1 MSRPLNRDKAEADLV
16 LHIKKAT
23 SPEETAP
30 KQKHVRAC
38 IVYTHDFRSSA
49 AVWQGFRSQPMLGD
63 EVQTFKALVCVHK
76 IICDGHPVT
85 LKDAQKQTDWL
96 DQCARSTQQ
105 FDSRGYSTLIRAYV
119 EFLHSKLRYHNNHPE
134 FSGNFDYN
142 EYVSLKGIDDP
153 NEGYETINDLMN
165 LQDQIDQFQKL
176 VFANFR
182 PASNN
187 ECRISAFVPLVQESY
202 NIYKFATS
210 MLRAMHRRTNDP
222 EGLIL
227 LRQRYNA
234 QHYALIKFYYECSN
248 LKYLTSLISVP
259 KLPQDPPNLI
269 GGDSPPLLPTRRPA
283 TPVETPRDTPPRTPR
298 TPDVDWAEQQREIAR
313 KQREYE
319 LEQQRLQ
326 QQRDLE
332 QQQQQ
337 MEALRLQQEFDEQ
350 RRLQMER
357 ENLQREQLG
366 REQLQRQAEGRLAE
380 LERDVLALRGQ
391 YERDQM
397 LIDQYDRRV
406 KGLEQEMQLINMNAQ
421 QQLASKDEMIRSIQ
435 DQINIWK
442 SKYEALAKLYSQ
454 LRQEHLDLL
463 GKFKTV
469 QLKANSAQ
477 EAMDKF
483 EKMQK
488 EIKDKNLQMADMVR
502 ERDRAKN
509 ELLRWQN
516 TQNDEIAR
524 LKRDLEMANGRVEDL
539 GRSKSSEV
547 GSMVAKFNKEKQD
560 LEDLANRRQREI
572 DDLMRRVEDQRA
584 QIERMQIENEE
595 EKAVLESGLDE
606 TLAEL
611 ASLQHGQSE
620 QSSTLQARIDSMTRA
635 HKTKMQKILDSILE
649 TCISKVEESV
659 FDLESPTQLG
669 NQNATPEFTLSM
681 IEKAHTASTEF
692 ELALLQYLSP
702 SGDTN
707 QVDAIRSALAL
718 SQTISDVLGNAK
730 GITRLAKNDQDA
742 EDIFRHAKSSAVATQ
757 EFFTNVMSSR
767 LGGLSPEGSIKTI
780 ERSNEGVQSAME
792 RLAKAAEHLI
802 PKSNQLDP
810 SKLDLGDM
818 VEMEMGNAAKTIEEA
833 TARLQALMAK
843 PKNNDLSAIELQV
856 NASILESAMAMMQA
870 IGHLIKCATISQQ
883 EVVAQGRGNST
894 NAAFYKKNNRWT
906 EGLISAA
913 KAVAMATTLLVE
925 TADGVISKTH
935 SMEQLL
941 VASNE
946 VAAATAQLVA
956 ASRVKANFMSKAQDN
971 LERASKAVTEASRAL
986 VRAVKAIMDRELKKR
1001 EGAVDYQN
1009 MNAHEFKIKEMGQQV
1024 EILKLEKELTLA
1036 RRVLGEMRK
1045 VSYHQGD
1052 D

>member
-1 MSRPLNRDKAEADLV
+1 MSFVTRPVDRDKAEADLM

-23 SPEETAP
+23 SAEESAP

-38 IVYTHDFRSSA
+38 IVYTWDYRSSSS
-49 AVWQGFRSQPMLGD
+49 VWQGFRTQPMLGD
-63 EVQTFKALVCVHK
+63 EVQTFKALISVHK
-76 IICDGHPVT
+76 IIRDGHPT
-85 LKDAQKQTDWL
+85 ALKDAQKESDWL
-96 DQCARSTQQ
+96 DQCARSTSQY
-105 FDSRGYSTLIRAYV
+105 DGRGYSTLIRNYV
-119 EFLHSKLRYHNNHPE
+119 DFLHSKLRYHHNHPE
-134 FSGNFDYN
+134 FNGTFDYK
-142 EYVSLKGIDDP
+142 EYISLRGIDDP
-153 NEGYETINDLMN
+153 NEGYETITDLMN

-182 PASNN
+182 PSSNN
-187 ECRISAFVPLVQESY
+187 ECRIAALVPLVEESY
-202 NIYKFATS
+202 AIYKFATS
-210 MLRAMHRRTNDP
+210 MLRAMHKRTSDP

-227 LRQRYNA
+227 LRQRYNG

-259 KLPQDPPNLI
+259 KLPQDPPNLL
-269 GGDSPPLLPTRRPA
+269 GSDSPPM
-283 TPVETPRDTPPRTPR
+283 TPSRKVTIVKDTPPQTP
-298 TPDVDWAEQQREIAR
+298 PEPDWAAQQREIAK

-319 LEQQRLQ
+319 LEQNRLQ
-326 QQRDLE
+326 QQREME

-337 MEALRLQQEFDEQ
+337 MEALRLQQSFEEQ
-350 RRLQMER
+350 QRQQMER
-357 ENLQREQLG
+357 ERLQREQLN
-366 REQLQRQAEGRLAE
+366 REQMQRQAEGRLAE

-421 QQLASKDEMIRSIQ
+421 QQLASKDAMIQSIQ
-435 DQINIWK
+435 EQINIWK

-463 GKFKTV
+463 TKFKTV

-477 EAMDKF
+477 EAVDKM

-539 GRSKSSEV
+539 GRAKSSEV
-547 GSMVAKFNKEKQD
+547 GSMVAKFNREKQD

-572 DDLMRRVEDQRA
+572 DSLIRQVEDQKA
-584 QIERMQIENEE
+584 EIERMMIENEE

-606 TLAEL
+606 TLLEL
-611 ASLQHGQSE
+611 ATLKDGQSE
-620 QSSTLQARIDSMTRA
+620 QSSVLQGRLDTMMSA
-635 HKTKMQKILDSILE
+635 HKRKLQQILDSILE
-649 TCISKVEESV
+649 TCISKVEESIY
-659 FDLESPTQLG
+659 DLESPTQLG
-669 NQNATPEFTLSM
+669 NQHATPEFTLSM
-681 IEKAHTASTEF
+681 IEKAQTASTEF
-692 ELALLQYLSP
+692 ELSLMQYLRTSA
-702 SGDTN
+702 SSDVN
-707 QVDAIRSALAL
+707 QVEAIRSALTL
-718 SQTISDVLGNAK
+718 SQTLADVMANAK
-730 GITRLAKNDQDA
+730 GITRLAKKDEDA
-742 EDIFRHAKSSAVATQ
+742 EEIIRQAKGSAMATQ

-767 LGGLSPEGSIKTI
+767 LGGLSPEGAIKTI
-780 ERSNEGVQSAME
+780 TRSNEDVQAAVE
-792 RLAKAAEHLI
+792 RLAKAAENLI
-802 PKSNQLDP
+802 PKNSQLDP
-810 SKLDLGDM
+810 TKLDLGDM
-818 VEMEMGNAAKTIEEA
+818 VELEMGNAARTIEEA
-833 TARLQALMAK
+833 TARLQALISK
-843 PKNNDLSAIELQV
+843 PKNDSLSALELQV

-883 EVVAQGRGNST
+883 EIVAQGRGTST

-986 VRAVKAIMDRELKKR
+986 VRAVKAIMEKEMKAREA
-1001 EGAVDYQN
+1001 EVDYQN

>member
-1 MSRPLNRDKAEADLV
+1 MSFVTRPVDRDKAEADLV

-23 SPEETAP
+23 SAEESAP

-38 IVYTHDFRSSA
+38 IVYTWDYRSSSS
-49 AVWQGFRSQPMLGD
+49 VWQGFRTQPMLGD
-63 EVQTFKALVCVHK
+63 EVQTFKALISVHK
-76 IICDGHPVT
+76 IIRDGHPT
-85 LKDAQKQTDWL
+85 ALKDAQKESEWL
-96 DQCARSTQQ
+96 DQCARSTSQY
-105 FDSRGYSTLIRAYV
+105 DGRGYSTLIRNYV
-119 EFLHSKLRYHNNHPE
+119 DFLHSKLRYHHNHPE
-134 FSGNFDYN
+134 FNGTFDYK
-142 EYVSLKGIDDP
+142 EYISLRGIDDP
-153 NEGYETINDLMN
+153 NEGYETITDLMN

-182 PASNN
+182 PSSNN
-187 ECRISAFVPLVQESY
+187 ECRIAALVPLVEESY
-202 NIYKFATS
+202 AIYKFATS
-210 MLRAMHRRTNDP
+210 MLRAMHKRTNDP

-227 LRQRYNA
+227 LRQRYNG

-259 KLPQDPPNLI
+259 KLPQDPPNLL
-269 GGDSPPLLPTRRPA
+269 GSDSPPM
-283 TPVETPRDTPPRTPR
+283 TPSRKVTIVKDTPPQTP
-298 TPDVDWAEQQREIAR
+298 PEPDWAAQQREIAK

-319 LEQQRLQ
+319 LEQNRLQ
-326 QQRDLE
+326 QQREME

-337 MEALRLQQEFDEQ
+337 MEALRLQQSFEEQ
-350 RRLQMER
+350 QRQQMER
-357 ENLQREQLG
+357 ERLQREQLN
-366 REQLQRQAEGRLAE
+366 REQMQRQAEGRLAE

-421 QQLASKDEMIRSIQ
+421 QQLASKDAMIQSIQ
-435 DQINIWK
+435 EQINIWK

-463 GKFKTV
+463 TKFKTV

-477 EAMDKF
+477 EAVDKM

-539 GRSKSSEV
+539 GRAKSSEV
-547 GSMVAKFNKEKQD
+547 GSMVAKFNREKQD

-572 DDLMRRVEDQRA
+572 DSLIRQVEDQKA
-584 QIERMQIENEE
+584 EIERMMIENEE

-606 TLAEL
+606 TLLEL
-611 ASLQHGQSE
+611 ATLKDGQSE
-620 QSSTLQARIDSMTRA
+620 QSSVLQGRLDTMMSA
-635 HKTKMQKILDSILE
+635 HKRKLQQILDSILE
-649 TCISKVEESV
+649 TCISKVEESIY
-659 FDLESPTQLG
+659 DLESPTQLG
-669 NQNATPEFTLSM
+669 NQHATPEFTLSM
-681 IEKAHTASTEF
+681 IEKAQTASTEF
-692 ELALLQYLSP
+692 ELSLMQYLRTSA
-702 SGDTN
+702 SSDVN
-707 QVDAIRSALAL
+707 QVEAIRSALTL
-718 SQTISDVLGNAK
+718 SQTLADVLANAK
-730 GITRLAKNDQDA
+730 GITRLAKKDEDA
-742 EDIFRHAKSSAVATQ
+742 EDIIRQAKGSALATQ

-767 LGGLSPEGSIKTI
+767 LGGLSPEGAIKTI
-780 ERSNEGVQSAME
+780 TRSNEDVQAAVE
-792 RLAKAAEHLI
+792 RLAKAAENLI
-802 PKSNQLDP
+802 PKSSQLDP
-810 SKLDLGDM
+810 TKLDLGDM
-818 VEMEMGNAAKTIEEA
+818 VELEMGNAARTIEEA
-833 TARLQALMAK
+833 TARLQALISK
-843 PKNNDLSAIELQV
+843 PKNDGLSALELQV

-883 EVVAQGRGNST
+883 EIVAQGRGTST

-986 VRAVKAIMDRELKKR
+986 VRAVKAIMEKEMKAREA
-1001 EGAVDYQN
+1001 EVDYQN

>member
-1 MSRPLNRDKAEADLV
+1 MARPLNRDKAEAELQ

-23 SPEETAP
+23 SAEETAP

-38 IVYTHDFRSSA
+38 IVYTWDYRSSA
-49 AVWQGFRSQPMLGD
+49 SVWQGFRTQPMLGD
-63 EVQTFKALVCVHK
+63 EVQTFKALISVHK
-76 IICDGHPVT
+76 IIREGHPTV
-85 LKDAQKQTDWL
+85 LKDVQKETDWL

-105 FDSRGYSTLIRAYV
+105 YDARGYATLIRAYV
-119 EFLHSKLRYHNNHPE
+119 EFLHSKLRYHRNHVE
-134 FSGNFDYN
+134 FNGTFDYN
-142 EYVSLKGIDDP
+142 EYISLKGIDDP
-153 NEGYETINDLMN
+153 NEGYETISDLMN

-182 PASNN
+182 PSSNN
-187 ECRISAFVPLVQESY
+187 ECRIAALVPLVQESY
-202 NIYKFATS
+202 AIYQFATS

-222 EGLIL
+222 EGLVL

-234 QHYALIKFYYECSN
+234 QHYALLKFYYECSN
-248 LKYLTSLISVP
+248 LRYLTSLISVP
-259 KLPQDPPNLI
+259 KLPQDPPPLI
-269 GGDSPPLLPTRRPA
+269 GGDSPPALPERQLAAPK
-283 TPVETPRDTPPRTPR
+283 ETPRESPPPS
-298 TPDVDWAEQQREIAR
+298 PGVDWAEQQREIAK

-319 LEQQRLQ
+319 LEQNRLQ
-326 QQRDLE
+326 QQRELE
-332 QQQQQ
+332 AQQQQL
-337 MEALRLQQEFDEQ
+337 EALKLQQEYDEQ
-350 RRLQMER
+350 KRLQMER
-357 ENLQREQLG
+357 ERLQQDQLAREQM
-366 REQLQRQAEGRLAE
+366 QRQAEGRLAE

-406 KGLEQEMQLINMNAQ
+406 KGLEQENQLINLNAQ
-421 QQLASKDEMIRSIQ
+421 QQLASKDELIRNIQ

-477 EAMDKF
+477 EAVEKM

-572 DDLMRRVEDQRA
+572 ESLTRQIEDQKA
-584 QIERMQIENEE
+584 EIERMQLEAEE

-606 TLAEL
+606 TLLEL
-611 ASLQHGQSE
+611 ATLKDGQGEKTTQLQE
-620 QSSTLQARIDSMTRA
+620 RIDSMNSSHRR
-635 HKTKMQKILDSILE
+635 KMQQILDSILE
-649 TCISKVEESV
+649 TCVNKVEESV
-659 FDLESPTQLG
+659 YNLESPTQLG

-681 IEKAHTASTEF
+681 IESAHTASTEF
-692 ELALLQYLSP
+692 ELSLLQYLRP
-702 SGDTN
+702 SGEGN
-707 QVDAIRSALAL
+707 QVDAIRSALVL
-718 SQTISDVLGNAK
+718 SQTVSDVLGNAK
-730 GITRLAKNDQDA
+730 GITRLAKRD
-742 EDIFRHAKSSAVATQ
+742 EDSDDIIRLAKSAALATH
-757 EFFTNVMSSR
+757 EFFTNVMSKHI
-767 LGGLSPEGSIKTI
+767 GGLSPEGSIKAI
-780 ERSNEGVQSAME
+780 ERSNETVQSAME
-792 RLAKAAEHLI
+792 RLAKAAEHLV
-802 PKSNQLDP
+802 PKNNQVDP
-810 SKLDLGDM
+810 TKMDLGDL
-818 VEMEMGNAAKTIEEA
+818 VEHEMSNAARTIEEA

-843 PKNNDLSAIELQV
+843 PKNDGLSTIELQV

-870 IGHLIKCATISQQ
+870 IGHLIKCATVSQQ
-883 EVVAQGRGNST
+883 EIVAQGRGNST

-925 TADGVISKTH
+925 TADGVISNTH

-986 VRAVKAIMDRELKKR
+986 VRAVKAIMDKELKDR
-1001 EGAVDYQN
+1001 EAQEDYQN
-1009 MNAHEFKIKEMGQQV
+1009 MNAHEFKIKEMQQQV

-1045 VSYHQGD
+1045 VSYHQSD

>member
-1 MSRPLNRDKAEADLV
+1 MSYSMRPVAGDKVESEL
-16 LHIKKAT
+16 LQHIKKAT
-23 SPEETAP
+23 SVEESAP
-30 KQKHVRAC
+30 KQKHVRAI
-38 IVYTHDFRSSA
+38 IVYTWDYRSSA
-49 AVWQGFRSQPMLGD
+49 SVWHGFRTQPLLGD
-63 EVQTFKALVCVHK
+63 EVQTFKALISVHK
-76 IICDGHPVT
+76 IIRDGHPT
-85 LKDAQKQTDWL
+85 ALKDAQKESDWL
-96 DQCARSTQQ
+96 DQCARSTAQY
-105 FDSRGYSTLIRAYV
+105 DGRGYSTLIRNYV
-119 EFLHSKLRYHNNHPE
+119 DFLHSKLRYHANHPE
-134 FSGNFDYN
+134 FNGTFDYK
-142 EYVSLKGIDDP
+142 EYISLKGIDDP
-153 NEGYETINDLMN
+153 NEGYETITDLMN

-176 VFANFR
+176 VFTTFR
-182 PASNN
+182 PSSNN
-187 ECRISAFVPLVQESY
+187 ECRIAALVPLVEESY
-202 NIYKFATS
+202 AIYKFATS
-210 MLRAMHRRTNDP
+210 MLRAMHKRTNDP
-222 EGLIL
+222 EGLVL
-227 LRQRYNA
+227 LRQRYNG

-259 KLPQDPPNLI
+259 KLPQDPPNLL
-269 GGDSPPLLPTRRPA
+269 GSDSPPM
-283 TPVETPRDTPPRTPR
+283 TPQRKAVVKDTPPQTPQ
-298 TPDVDWAEQQREIAR
+298 TPEPDWAAQQREIAK

-319 LEQQRLQ
+319 LEQNRLQ
-326 QQRDLE
+326 QQREME

-337 MEALRLQQEFDEQ
+337 MEALKLQQNFEEQ
-350 RRLQMER
+350 QRQQMER
-357 ENLQREQLG
+357 ERLQREQLA
-366 REQLQRQAEGRLAE
+366 REQMQRQAEGRLAE
-380 LERDVLALRGQ
+380 LERDVLTLRGQ

-397 LIDQYDRRV
+397 LINQYDMRV
-406 KGLEQEMQLINMNAQ
+406 KGLEQEMQLLNMNAQ
-421 QQLASKDEMIRSIQ
+421 QQLASKDAMIQSIQ
-435 DQINIWK
+435 EQINIWK

-454 LRQEHLDLL
+454 LRQEHLELL
-463 GKFKTV
+463 TKFKAV

-477 EAMDKF
+477 EAVDKM

-547 GSMVAKFNKEKQD
+547 GAMVAKFNREKQD

-572 DDLMRRVEDQRA
+572 DSLLRQVDDQKA
-584 QIERMQIENEE
+584 EIERMQIENEE

-606 TLAEL
+606 TLLEL
-611 ASLQHGQSE
+611 AKLKEGQGE
-620 QSSTLQARIDSMTRA
+620 QSSVLQGRLDTMMSA
-635 HKTKMQKILDSILE
+635 HKRKLQQILDSILE
-649 TCISKVEESV
+649 TCISKVEESIYN
-659 FDLESPTQLG
+659 LETPTQLG
-669 NQNATPEFTLSM
+669 NQTATPEFTLSM
-681 IEKAHTASTEF
+681 VEKAQTASTEF
-692 ELALLQYLSP
+692 ELALMQYLRTST
-702 SGDTN
+702 SNDVN
-707 QVDAIRSALAL
+707 QVEAIKAALTL
-718 SQTISDVLGNAK
+718 SQTLSDVLDNAK
-730 GITRLAKNDQDA
+730 GITRLAKKDEDA
-742 EDIFRHAKSSAVATQ
+742 EDIVRQARNSAQATQ
-757 EFFTNVMSSR
+757 EFFTNVMSAH
-767 LGGLSPEGSIKTI
+767 LGGLSPERAIMTI
-780 ERSNEGVQSAME
+780 TRANENVQSTFE
-792 RLAKAAEHLI
+792 RLARSAENLI
-802 PKSNQLDP
+802 PKNSLIDP

-818 VEMEMGNAAKTIEEA
+818 VEMEMGNAARTIEEA

-843 PKNNDLSAIELQV
+843 PKNDGLSAIELQV

-883 EVVAQGRGNST
+883 EIVAQGRGAST

-913 KAVAMATTLLVE
+913 KSVAMATTLLVE

-956 ASRVKANFMSKAQDN
+956 ASRVKATFLSKAQDN

-986 VRAVKAIMDRELKKR
+986 VRAVKAIMEREMKQR
-1001 EGAVDYQN
+1001 EAEVDYQN
-1009 MNAHEFKIKEMGQQV
+1009 MNAHEFKIKEMTQQV

>member
-1 MSRPLNRDKAEADLV
+1 MSFHTRPIDRDKAEAELM

-23 SPEETAP
+23 SAEETAP
-30 KQKHVRAC
+30 KQKHVRRC
-38 IVYTHDFRSSA
+38 IVYTWDYRSSA
-49 AVWQGFRSQPMLGD
+49 SVWQGFRTQPMLGD
-63 EVQTFKALVCVHK
+63 EVQTFKALISVHK
-76 IICDGHPVT
+76 IIRDGHPT
-85 LKDAQKQTDWL
+85 ALKDAQKESDWL
-96 DQCARSTQQ
+96 DQCARSTSQY
-105 FDSRGYSTLIRAYV
+105 DGRGYSTLIRNYV
-119 EFLHSKLRYHNNHPE
+119 DFLHSKLRYHYNHPE
-134 FSGNFDYN
+134 FNGTFDYK
-142 EYVSLKGIDDP
+142 EYISLKGIDDP
-153 NEGYETINDLMN
+153 NEGYETITDLMN

-182 PASNN
+182 PSSNN
-187 ECRISAFVPLVQESY
+187 ECRIAALVPLVEESY
-202 NIYKFATS
+202 AIYKFATS
-210 MLRAMHRRTNDP
+210 MLRAMHKRTNDP
-222 EGLIL
+222 EGLVL
-227 LRQRYNA
+227 LRQRYNG

-259 KLPQDPPNLI
+259 KLPQDPPNLL
-269 GGDSPPLLPTRRPA
+269 GSDSPPMTPNRKPTI
-283 TPVETPRDTPPRTPR
+283 VKETPPQSPPEP
-298 TPDVDWAEQQREIAR
+298 DWADQQREIAK

-326 QQRDLE
+326 QQREMEE
-332 QQQQQ
+332 QQRQ
-337 MEALRLQQEFDEQ
+337 MEALTLQQNFEEQ
-350 RRLQMER
+350 QRQQMER
-357 ENLQREQLG
+357 ERLQREQLG
-366 REQLQRQAEGRLAE
+366 REQMQRQAEGRLAE

-406 KGLEQEMQLINMNAQ
+406 KGLEQEMQLISMNAQ
-421 QQLASKDEMIRSIQ
+421 QQLATKDSMIQSIQ
-435 DQINIWK
+435 EQINMWK

-463 GKFKTV
+463 TKFKTV

-477 EAMDKF
+477 EAVDKM

-502 ERDRAKN
+502 ERDRARN

-516 TQNDEIAR
+516 TQNDEVAR

-547 GSMVAKFNKEKQD
+547 GSMVAKFNREKQD

-572 DDLMRRVEDQRA
+572 DSLIRQVEDQKA
-584 QIERMQIENEE
+584 EIERMQLENEE

-606 TLAEL
+606 TLLEL
-611 ASLQHGQSE
+611 ATLRDGQDDQTSALQGR
-620 QSSTLQARIDSMTRA
+620 LDSMMSA
-635 HKTKMQKILDSILE
+635 HKRKLQQILDSILE
-649 TCISKVEESV
+649 TCISKVEESIY
-659 FDLESPTQLG
+659 DLESPTQHG

-681 IEKAHTASTEF
+681 IEKAQTASTEF
-692 ELALLQYLSP
+692 ELALMQYLRTST
-702 SGDTN
+702 SSDVN
-707 QVDAIRSALAL
+707 QVEAIRSALNL
-718 SQTISDVLGNAK
+718 SQTLADVLDNAK
-730 GITRLAKNDQDA
+730 GITRLAKKDEDA
-742 EDIFRHAKSSAVATQ
+742 EEIVRQAKGSAMATQ
-757 EFFTNVMSSR
+757 EFFTNVMSQH
-767 LGGLSPEGSIKTI
+767 LGGLSPEGAIRTI
-780 ERSNEGVQSAME
+780 TRSNEDVQAAVE
-792 RLAKAAEHLI
+792 RLAKTAENLI
-802 PKSNQLDP
+802 PKNNQMDP
-810 SKLDLGDM
+810 TKLDLGDM
-818 VEMEMGNAAKTIEEA
+818 VELEMGNAARTIEEA
-833 TARLQALMAK
+833 TARLQALMSK
-843 PKNNDLSAIELQV
+843 PKNDALSAIELQV
-856 NASILESAMAMMQA
+856 NASILESAMAMMRA

-883 EVVAQGRGNST
+883 EIVAQGRGSST

-913 KAVAMATTLLVE
+913 KAVAVATTLLVE

-986 VRAVKAIMDRELKKR
+986 VRAVKAIMDREMKAR
-1001 EGAVDYQN
+1001 EAEVDYQN

>member
-1 MSRPLNRDKAEADLV
+1 MTLHRPLNRDKAEAELMV
-16 LHIKKAT
+16 HIKKAT
-23 SPEETAP
+23 SAEETAP

-38 IVYTHDFRSSA
+38 IVYTWDYRSSS
-49 AVWQGFRSQPMLGD
+49 AVWQGFRTQPMLAD
-63 EVQTFKALVCVHK
+63 EVQTFKALISIHK
-76 IICDGHPVT
+76 IIREGQSIV
-85 LKDAQKQTDWL
+85 LKDAQKETGWL
-96 DQCARSTQQ
+96 DQCYA
-105 FDSRGYSTLIRAYV
+105 TLIRSYV
-119 EFLHSKLRYHNNHPE
+119 DFLHSKLRYHSNHPE
-134 FSGNFDYN
+134 FNGTFDYN
-142 EYVSLKGIDDP
+142 EYISLKGIDDP
-153 NEGYETINDLMN
+153 NEGYETISDLMN

-176 VFANFR
+176 IFANFK
-182 PASNN
+182 PHSDN
-187 ECRISAFVPLVQESY
+187 ECRIAALVPLVQESY
-202 NIYKFATS
+202 AIYQFATS
-210 MLRAMHRRTNDP
+210 MLRAMHKRTNDP

-234 QHYALIKFYYECSN
+234 QHYALLKFYYECSN
-248 LKYLTSLISVP
+248 LKYLTSLITVP

-269 GGDSPPLLPTRRPA
+269 GGDSPPLLPTRQA
-283 TPVETPRDTPPRTPR
+283 VTPKQPVRESPPQSPG
-298 TPDVDWAEQQREIAR
+298 VDWGEQQREIAR

-326 QQRDLE
+326 QQRELE

-350 RRLQMER
+350 KRLQMER
-357 ENLQREQLG
+357 ERQQREQLA
-366 REQLQRQAEGRLAE
+366 REQTQRQAEGRLAE
-380 LERDVLALRGQ
+380 LEQNVLALRGQ

-406 KGLEQEMQLINMNAQ
+406 KGLEQEMQLINLNAQ
-421 QQLASKDEMIRSIQ
+421 QQLNSKDEMIRSIQ
-435 DQINIWK
+435 EQINIWK

-454 LRQEHLDLL
+454 LRQEHLELL
-463 GKFKTV
+463 SKFKAV

-477 EAMDKF
+477 EAVDKM

-488 EIKDKNLQMADMVR
+488 EIKDKTLQMADMVR
-502 ERDRAKN
+502 ERDRARN

-547 GSMVAKFNKEKQD
+547 GAMMAKFNKEKQD

-572 DDLMRRVEDQRA
+572 DSLQRQAEDQKA
-584 QIERMQIENEE
+584 ELERMRIDNEE

-606 TLAEL
+606 TLLEL
-611 ASLQHGQSE
+611 ATLREGQTE
-620 QSSTLQARIDSMTRA
+620 LSSSVQDRINSMTSSYKR
-635 HKTKMQKILDSILE
+635 KMQEILDSILD
-649 TCISKVEESV
+649 TCINKVEESIY
-659 FDLESPTQLG
+659 DLESPTQLG

-692 ELALLQYLSP
+692 ELALLHYLKP
-702 SGDTN
+702 STEVN
-707 QVDAIRSALAL
+707 QVEAIRAALTL
-718 SQTISDVLGNAK
+718 SQTIADVLGNAK
-730 GITRLAKNDQDA
+730 GITRLAKKDEDA
-742 EDIFRHAKSSAVATQ
+742 EDIIKHAKSSAVATQ
-757 EFFTNVMSSR
+757 EFFTNVTSSR

-780 ERSNEGVQSAME
+780 ERSNENVQAAME
-792 RLAKAAEHLI
+792 RLAKASEYLI
-802 PKSNQLDP
+802 PKGNQLDP
-810 SKLDLGDM
+810 TKMDLGDV
-818 VEMEMGNAAKTIEEA
+818 VEMEMGIAARTIEEA
-833 TARLQALMAK
+833 TARLQALMSK
-843 PKNNDLSAIELQV
+843 PKNDNLSAVELQV

-883 EVVAQGRGNST
+883 EIVAQGRGAST

-986 VRAVKAIMDRELKKR
+986 VRAVKTIMDREMKER
-1001 EGAVDYQN
+1001 ENAVDYQN
-1009 MNAHEFKIKEMGQQV
+1009 MNAHEFKIKEMTQQV

>member
-1 MSRPLNRDKAEADLV
+1 MVREDYSCHKQQIHTDF
-16 LHIKKAT
+16 T
-23 SPEETAP
+23 SSIL
-30 KQKHVRAC
+30 AC
-38 IVYTHDFRSSA
+38 IVYTWDYRSSSSL
-49 AVWQGFRSQPMLGD
+49 WQGFRTQPMLGD
-63 EVQTFKALVCVHK
+63 EVQTFKALISVHK
-76 IICDGHPVT
+76 IIREGHPSA
-85 LKDAQKQTDWL
+85 LKDAQNQTDWL

-105 FDSRGYSTLIRAYV
+105 FDSRGYATLIRAYV
-119 EFLHSKLRYHNNHPE
+119 DFLHSKLRYHKNHPE
-134 FSGNFDYN
+134 FNGTFDYN
-142 EYVSLKGIDDP
+142 EYISLKGIDDP
-153 NEGYETINDLMN
+153 NEGYETISDLLN

-182 PASNN
+182 PSSDN
-187 ECRISAFVPLVQESY
+187 ECRIAALVPLVQESY
-202 NIYKFATS
+202 AIYQFATS

-222 EGLIL
+222 EGLVL

-259 KLPQDPPNLI
+259 KLPQDPPSLI
-269 GGDSPPLLPTRRPA
+269 GGDSPPLLPTRQPA
-283 TPVETPRDTPPRTPR
+283 TPRQQPARETPPQSPGP
-298 TPDVDWAEQQREIAR
+298 DWAEQQREIAK

-326 QQRDLE
+326 QQRELE

-337 MEALRLQQEFDEQ
+337 MEALKLQQEFDEQ
-350 RRLQMER
+350 KRLQMER
-357 ENLQREQLG
+357 ERLQREQLG
-366 REQLQRQAEGRLAE
+366 REQMQRHAEGRLAE

-421 QQLASKDEMIRSIQ
+421 QQLASKDEMIRNIQ

-463 GKFKTV
+463 GKFKMV

-477 EAMDKF
+477 EAVDKM

-502 ERDRAKN
+502 ERDRARN

-516 TQNDEIAR
+516 TQNDKIAR

-547 GSMVAKFNKEKQD
+547 GSMVSKFNKEKQD
-560 LEDLANRRQREI
+560 LEDLAKRRQREI
-572 DDLMRRVEDQRA
+572 DSLMRQVEDQKA
-584 QIERMQIENEE
+584 EIERMQIDNEE

-606 TLAEL
+606 TLLEL
-611 ASLQHGQSE
+611 ATLRDGQGEKSAVLQE
-620 QSSTLQARIDSMTRA
+620 RLDKMTSA
-635 HKTKMQKILDSILE
+635 HKRKMQQILDSILE
-649 TCISKVEESV
+649 TCISKVEESIY
-659 FDLESPTQLG
+659 DLESPTQLG

-692 ELALLQYLSP
+692 ELALLQYLRP
-702 SGDTN
+702 SSEVN
-707 QVDAIRSALAL
+707 QVEAIRAALNL
-718 SQTISDVLGNAK
+718 SQTLADVLGNAK
-730 GITRLAKNDQDA
+730 GITRLAKKDEDA
-742 EDIFRHAKSSAVATQ
+742 EEIVRHAKSSALATQ
-757 EFFTNVMSSR
+757 EFFINVTSAR
-767 LGGLSPEGSIKTI
+767 IGGLSPEGSIRTI
-780 ERSNEGVQSAME
+780 EKSNEGVQAAME
-792 RLAKAAEHLI
+792 RLAKSAEHLI
-802 PKSNQLDP
+802 PKNNQLDP

-818 VEMEMGNAAKTIEEA
+818 VETEMSNAARTIEEA
-833 TARLQALMAK
+833 TARLQALMSK
-843 PKNNDLSAIELQV
+843 PKNDGLSAIELQV

-883 EVVAQGRGNST
+883 EVVAQGRGSST

-913 KAVAMATTLLVE
+913 KAVAVATTLLVE

-986 VRAVKAIMDRELKKR
+986 VRAVKAIMEREMKDREN
-1001 EGAVDYQN
+1001 AVDYQN

>member
-1 MSRPLNRDKAEADLV
+1 MSFVTRPVDRDKAEADLV

-23 SPEETAP
+23 SAEESAP

-38 IVYTHDFRSSA
+38 IVYTWDYRSSSS
-49 AVWQGFRSQPMLGD
+49 VWQGFRTQPMLGD
-63 EVQTFKALVCVHK
+63 EVQTFKALISVHK
-76 IICDGHPVT
+76 IIRDGHPT
-85 LKDAQKQTDWL
+85 ALKDAQKESEWL
-96 DQCARSTQQ
+96 DQCARSTSQY
-105 FDSRGYSTLIRAYV
+105 DGRGYSTLIRNYV
-119 EFLHSKLRYHNNHPE
+119 DFLHAKLRYHHNHPE
-134 FSGNFDYN
+134 FNGTFDYK
-142 EYVSLKGIDDP
+142 EYISLRGIDDP
-153 NEGYETINDLMN
+153 NEGYETITDLMN

-182 PASNN
+182 PSSNN
-187 ECRISAFVPLVQESY
+187 ECRIAALVPLVEESY
-202 NIYKFATS
+202 AIYKFATS
-210 MLRAMHRRTNDP
+210 MLRAMHKRTSDP

-227 LRQRYNA
+227 LRQRYNG

-259 KLPQDPPNLI
+259 KLPQDPPNLL
-269 GGDSPPLLPTRRPA
+269 GSDSPPM
-283 TPVETPRDTPPRTPR
+283 TPSRKVTIVKDTPPQTPSE
-298 TPDVDWAEQQREIAR
+298 PDWAAQQREIAK

-319 LEQQRLQ
+319 LEQNRLQ
-326 QQRDLE
+326 QQREME

-337 MEALRLQQEFDEQ
+337 MEALRLQQSFEEQ
-350 RRLQMER
+350 QRQQMER
-357 ENLQREQLG
+357 ERLQREQLN
-366 REQLQRQAEGRLAE
+366 REQMQRQAEGRLAE

-421 QQLASKDEMIRSIQ
+421 QQLASKDAMIQSIQ
-435 DQINIWK
+435 EQINIWK

-463 GKFKTV
+463 TKFKTV

-477 EAMDKF
+477 EAVDKM

-547 GSMVAKFNKEKQD
+547 GSMVAKFNREKQD

-572 DDLMRRVEDQRA
+572 DSLIRQVEDQKA
-584 QIERMQIENEE
+584 EIERMMIENEE

-606 TLAEL
+606 TLLEL
-611 ASLQHGQSE
+611 ATLKDGQSE
-620 QSSTLQARIDSMTRA
+620 QSSVLQGRLDTMMSA
-635 HKTKMQKILDSILE
+635 HKRKLQQILDSILE
-649 TCISKVEESV
+649 TCISKVEESIY
-659 FDLESPTQLG
+659 DLESPTQLG
-669 NQNATPEFTLSM
+669 NQHATPEFTLSM
-681 IEKAHTASTEF
+681 IEKAQTASTEF
-692 ELALLQYLSP
+692 ELSLMQYLRTSA
-702 SGDTN
+702 SSDVN
-707 QVDAIRSALAL
+707 QVEAIRSALTL
-718 SQTISDVLGNAK
+718 SQTLADVLTNAK
-730 GITRLAKNDQDA
+730 GITRLAKKDEDA
-742 EDIFRHAKSSAVATQ
+742 EDIIRQAKGSAIATQ

-767 LGGLSPEGSIKTI
+767 LGGLSPEGAIKTI
-780 ERSNEGVQSAME
+780 TRSNEDVQAAVE
-792 RLAKAAEHLI
+792 RLAKAAENLI
-802 PKSNQLDP
+802 PKNSQLDP
-810 SKLDLGDM
+810 TKLDLGDM
-818 VEMEMGNAAKTIEEA
+818 VELEMGNAARTIEEA
-833 TARLQALMAK
+833 TARLQALISK
-843 PKNNDLSAIELQV
+843 PKNDSLSALELQV

-883 EVVAQGRGNST
+883 EIVAQGRGTST

-956 ASRVKANFMSKAQDN
+956 ASRVKANF
-971 LERASKAVTEASRAL
+971 
-986 VRAVKAIMDRELKKR
+986 
-1001 EGAVDYQN
+1001 
-1009 MNAHEFKIKEMGQQV
+1009 
-1024 EILKLEKELTLA
+1024 
-1036 RRVLGEMRK
+1036 
-1045 VSYHQGD
+1045 
-1052 D
+1052 

>member
-1 MSRPLNRDKAEADLV
+1 MTLARPLNREKAEAELQ

-38 IVYTHDFRSSA
+38 IVYTWDYRSSA
-49 AVWQGFRSQPMLGD
+49 SVWQGFRTQPMLGD
-63 EVQTFKALVCVHK
+63 EIQTFKALISVHK
-76 IICDGHPVT
+76 IIREGHPT
-85 LKDAQKQTDWL
+85 ALKDAQKETDWL
-96 DQCARSTQQ
+96 DQCTRSTGH
-105 FDSRGYSTLIRAYV
+105 FDNRGYATLIRAYV
-119 EFLHSKLRYHNNHPE
+119 DFLHSKLRYHSNHPE
-134 FSGNFDYN
+134 FNGTFDYN

-153 NEGYETINDLMN
+153 NEGYETIMDLMN

-182 PASNN
+182 PTSNN
-187 ECRISAFVPLVQESY
+187 ECRIAALVPLVQESY
-202 NIYKFATS
+202 AIYQFATS
-210 MLRAMHRRTNDP
+210 MLRAMHKRTSDP
-222 EGLIL
+222 EGLVL
-227 LRQRYNA
+227 LRQRYNV
-234 QHYALIKFYYECSN
+234 QHYALLKFYYECSN

-259 KLPQDPPNLI
+259 KLPQDPPTLI
-269 GGDSPPLLPTRRPA
+269 GGDSPSLLATRQAVTPKLPA
-283 TPVETPRDTPPRTPR
+283 RETPPQSPGG
-298 TPDVDWAEQQREIAR
+298 VDWAEQQREIAR

-326 QQRDLE
+326 QQRELE

-350 RRLQMER
+350 KRLQMER
-357 ENLQREQLG
+357 ERLQREQLA
-366 REQLQRQAEGRLAE
+366 REQTQRQAEGRLAE
-380 LERDVLALRGQ
+380 LEQNVLALRGQ

-463 GKFKTV
+463 GKFKAI

-477 EAMDKF
+477 EAVDKM

-488 EIKDKNLQMADMVR
+488 EIKDKTLQMADMVR
-502 ERDRAKN
+502 ERDRARN

-547 GSMVAKFNKEKQD
+547 GSMVAKFNREKQD
-560 LEDLANRRQREI
+560 LEDLAKRRQREI
-572 DDLMRRVEDQRA
+572 DSLQRQVDDQKA
-584 QIERMQIENEE
+584 EIERMQIEAEE

-606 TLAEL
+606 TLLEL
-611 ASLQHGQSE
+611 ATLRDGQSE
-620 QSSTLQARIDSMTRA
+620 KSSVLQERIDSMTNS
-635 HKTKMQKILDSILE
+635 HKRKMQQIFDSILE
-649 TCISKVEESV
+649 TCIGKVEESIY
-659 FDLESPTQLG
+659 DLESPTQLG
-669 NQNATPEFTLSM
+669 NQTATPEFTLSM

-692 ELALLQYLSP
+692 ELALLQYLRP
-702 SGDTN
+702 SQDVN
-707 QVDAIRSALAL
+707 QVDAIRAALTL
-718 SQTISDVLGNAK
+718 SQTVADVLGNAK
-730 GITRLAKNDQDA
+730 GITRLAKKDQDA
-742 EDIFRHAKSSAVATQ
+742 EDIVRHAKESAMATQ
-757 EFFTNVMSSR
+757 EFFTNVTSAR

-780 ERSNEGVQSAME
+780 ERSNEAVQAAME
-792 RLAKAAEHLI
+792 RLAKASEYLI
-802 PKSNQLDP
+802 PKGNQLDP
-810 SKLDLGDM
+810 SKMDLGDV
-818 VEMEMGNAAKTIEEA
+818 VELEMGNAARTIEEA
-833 TARLQALMAK
+833 TAKLQALMSK
-843 PKNNDLSAIELQV
+843 PKNDNLSAIELQV
-856 NASILESAMAMMQA
+856 NESILESAMAMMRA

-883 EVVAQGRGNST
+883 EIVAQGRGNQT

-913 KAVAMATTLLVE
+913 KAVAMATTMLVE
-925 TADGVISKTH
+925 TADGVIGKTH

-946 VAAATAQLVA
+946 VAAATAQLVS

-986 VRAVKAIMDRELKKR
+986 VRAVKTIMEREMKQR
-1001 EGAVDYQN
+1001 EQEVDYQN
-1009 MNAHEFKIKEMGQQV
+1009 MNAHEFKIKEMTQQV

>member
-1 MSRPLNRDKAEADLV
+1 MTMTRPLNREKAEADLQ

-23 SPEETAP
+23 SPDETAP

-38 IVYTHDFRSSA
+38 IVYTWDYRSSA
-49 AVWQGFRSQPMLGD
+49 SVWQGFRTQPMLGD
-63 EVQTFKALVCVHK
+63 EVQTFKALISVHK
-76 IICDGHPVT
+76 IIREGHPT
-85 LKDAQKQTDWL
+85 ALKDAQKETDWL
-96 DQCARSTQQ
+96 DQCARSTHQY
-105 FDSRGYSTLIRAYV
+105 DNRGYATLIRAYV
-119 EFLHSKLRYHNNHPE
+119 DFLHSKLRYHGNHPE
-134 FSGNFDYN
+134 FNGTFDYN
-142 EYVSLKGIDDP
+142 EYISLKGIDDP
-153 NEGYETINDLMN
+153 NEGYETISELMN
-165 LQDQIDQFQKL
+165 LQDQMDQFQKL
-176 VFANFR
+176 IFANFR
-182 PASNN
+182 PSSNN
-187 ECRISAFVPLVQESY
+187 ECRIAALVPLVQESY
-202 NIYKFATS
+202 AIYQFATS
-210 MLRAMHRRTNDP
+210 MLRAMHKRTNDP
-222 EGLIL
+222 DGLIL

-234 QHYALIKFYYECSN
+234 QHYALIKFYFECSN

-259 KLPQDPPNLI
+259 KLPQDPPNLF
-269 GGDSPPLLPTRRPA
+269 GSDSPLLIARQPA
-283 TPVETPRDTPPRTPR
+283 TPKQPVRESPPASPG
-298 TPDVDWAEQQREIAR
+298 VDWAEQQREIAR
-313 KQREYE
+313 KQREYD

-326 QQRDLE
+326 QQRELE

-350 RRLQMER
+350 KRLQLER
-357 ENLQREQLG
+357 ERLQREQLG
-366 REQLQRQAEGRLAE
+366 REQMQRQAEGRLAE

-421 QQLASKDEMIRSIQ
+421 QQLASKDEMIRNIQ

-463 GKFKTV
+463 TKYKAI

-477 EAMDKF
+477 EAIDKM

-539 GRSKSSEV
+539 GRSKSTEV
-547 GSMVAKFNKEKQD
+547 GAMVAKYNKEKQD

-572 DDLMRRVEDQRA
+572 DSLIRQVEDQKAELDR
-584 QIERMQIENEE
+584 IMLENEE
-595 EKAVLESGLDE
+595 EKAVLESSLDE
-606 TLAEL
+606 TFQEL
-611 ASLQHGQSE
+611 ASLKHGQSE
-620 QSSTLQARIDSMTRA
+620 TSSGLQQRIDEMTSS
-635 HKTKMQKILDSILE
+635 HKRKMQQILDSILE
-649 TCISKVEESV
+649 TCISKVEESIY
-659 FDLESPTQLG
+659 DLESPTQLG

-692 ELALLQYLSP
+692 ELALLQYLRP
-702 SGDTN
+702 SSEVS
-707 QVDAIRSALAL
+707 QIEAIRTALNL
-718 SQTISDVLGNAK
+718 SQTLADVLGNAK
-730 GITRLAKNDQDA
+730 GITRLAKKDEDA
-742 EDIFRHAKSSAVATQ
+742 EDIIRHAKSSAVATQ
-757 EFFTNVMSSR
+757 EFFTNVTSAR
-767 LGGLSPEGSIKTI
+767 LGGLSAEGSIKTI
-780 ERSNEGVQSAME
+780 ERSNESVQAAME
-792 RLAKAAEHLI
+792 RLAKSAEHLI
-802 PKSNQLDP
+802 PKNNQLDP
-810 SKLDLGDM
+810 SKMDLGDM
-818 VEMEMGNAAKTIEEA
+818 VESEMSNAARTIEEA

-843 PKNNDLSAIELQV
+843 PKNDGLSAIELQV

-883 EVVAQGRGNST
+883 EVVAQGRGTST

-913 KAVAMATTLLVE
+913 KAVAVATTLLVE
-925 TADGVISKTH
+925 TADGVISKTR

-986 VRAVKAIMDRELKKR
+986 VRAVKAIMDREMKAR
-1001 EGAVDYQN
+1001 ENAVDYQA
-1009 MNAHEFKIKEMGQQV
+1009 MNATEFKIKEMGQQV

-1045 VSYHQGD
+1045 VSYHQTD
-1052 D
+1052 E

>member
-1 MSRPLNRDKAEADLV
+1 MSYAGRPVAGDKAESEL
-16 LHIKKAT
+16 LQHIKKAT
-23 SPEETAP
+23 SAEETAP

-38 IVYTHDFRSSA
+38 IVFTWDYRSSHS
-49 AVWQGFRSQPMLGD
+49 VWHGFRTQPLLGD
-63 EVQTFKALVCVHK
+63 EVQTFKALISVHK
-76 IICDGHPVT
+76 IIRDGHPT
-85 LKDAQKQTDWL
+85 ALKDAQKESDWL
-96 DQCARSTQQ
+96 DQCARSTSQY
-105 FDSRGYSTLIRAYV
+105 DGRGYSTLIRNYV
-119 EFLHSKLRYHNNHPE
+119 DFLHSKLKYHANHPE
-134 FSGNFDYN
+134 FNGTFDYK
-142 EYVSLKGIDDP
+142 EYISLKGIDDP
-153 NEGYETINDLMN
+153 NEGYETITDLMN

-176 VFANFR
+176 VFTTFR
-182 PASNN
+182 PSSNN
-187 ECRISAFVPLVQESY
+187 ECRIAALVPLVEESY
-202 NIYKFATS
+202 AIYKFATS
-210 MLRAMHRRTNDP
+210 MLRAMHKRTNDP
-222 EGLIL
+222 EGLVL

-248 LKYLTSLISVP
+248 LKYLTDLISVP
-259 KLPQDPPNLI
+259 KLPQDPPNLL
-269 GGDSPPLLPTRRPA
+269 GTDSPPM
-283 TPVETPRDTPPRTPR
+283 TPQRKPVVKETPPQAPEP
-298 TPDVDWAEQQREIAR
+298 DWAAQQREIAK

-319 LEQQRLQ
+319 LEQNRLQ
-326 QQRDLE
+326 QQREME

-337 MEALRLQQEFDEQ
+337 MESLRLQQNFEEQ
-350 RRLQMER
+350 QRQQMER
-357 ENLQREQLG
+357 ERLQREQLS
-366 REQLQRQAEGRLAE
+366 REQMQRHAEGRLAE
-380 LERDVLALRGQ
+380 LERDVLTLRGQ

-397 LIDQYDRRV
+397 LINQYDQRV
-406 KGLEQEMQLINMNAQ
+406 KGLEQEMQLFNLNAQ
-421 QQLASKDEMIRSIQ
+421 QQLASKDAMIQSIQ
-435 DQINIWK
+435 EQINIWK

-454 LRQEHLDLL
+454 LRQEHLELL
-463 GKFKTV
+463 TKFKTV

-477 EAMDKF
+477 EAVDKM

-547 GSMVAKFNKEKQD
+547 GAMVAKFNREKQD

-572 DDLMRRVEDQRA
+572 DSLMRQMEDQKA
-584 QIERMQIENEE
+584 EIERMQIENEE

-606 TLAEL
+606 TLLEL
-611 ASLQHGQSE
+611 ATLKEGQTEHSSVLQG
-620 QSSTLQARIDSMTRA
+620 RIDSMTSA
-635 HKTKMQKILDSILE
+635 HKRKLQQILDSILE
-649 TCISKVEESV
+649 TCISKVEDSIYN
-659 FDLESPTQLG
+659 LETPTQLG
-669 NQNATPEFTLSM
+669 NQTATPEFTLSM
-681 IEKAHTASTEF
+681 IEKAQTASTEF
-692 ELALLQYLSP
+692 ELALMQYLRTS
-702 SGDTN
+702 SSNDVN
-707 QVDAIRSALAL
+707 QVEAIKAALTL
-718 SQTISDVLGNAK
+718 SQTIADVMDNAK
-730 GITRLAKNDQDA
+730 GITRLAKKDEDA
-742 EDIFRHAKSSAVATQ
+742 EDIIRQAQNSAQSTQ
-757 EFFTNVMSSR
+757 EFFTNVMSSH
-767 LGGLSPEGSIKTI
+767 LGGLSPDRAIMTI
-780 ERSNEGVQSAME
+780 TRANESVQSHLE
-792 RLAKAAEHLI
+792 RLAKSAENLI
-802 PKSNQLDP
+802 PKNNQMDP
-810 SKLDLGDM
+810 SRLDLGDM
-818 VEMEMGNAAKTIEEA
+818 VEVEMGNAARTIEEA
-833 TARLQALMAK
+833 TARLQALMSK
-843 PKNNDLSAIELQV
+843 PKNDGLSAFELQV

-883 EVVAQGRGNST
+883 EIVAQGRGSST

-913 KAVAMATTLLVE
+913 KSVAMATTLLVE

-956 ASRVKANFMSKAQDN
+956 ASRVKASIMSKAQDN

-986 VRAVKAIMDRELKKR
+986 VRAVKAIMEREMKQR
-1001 EGAVDYQN
+1001 EAEVDYQN

>member
-1 MSRPLNRDKAEADLV
+1 MSFSTRPIDRDKAESELM

-38 IVYTHDFRSSA
+38 IVYTWDYRSSA
-49 AVWQGFRSQPMLGD
+49 SVWHGFRTQPIVGD
-63 EVQTFKALVCVHK
+63 EVQTFKALISVHK
-76 IICDGHPVT
+76 IIRDGHPIT
-85 LKDAQKQTDWL
+85 LKEAQKEGDWL
-96 DQCARSTQQ
+96 DQCARSTSQY
-105 FDSRGYSTLIRAYV
+105 DGRGYSTLIRNYV
-119 EFLHSKLRYHNNHPE
+119 DFLHSKLRYHHNHPE
-134 FSGNFDYN
+134 FNGTFDYK
-142 EYVSLKGIDDP
+142 EYISLKGIDDP
-153 NEGYETINDLMN
+153 NEGYETITDLMN

-182 PASNN
+182 PSSNN
-187 ECRISAFVPLVQESY
+187 ECRIAALVPLVEETY
-202 NIYKFATS
+202 AIYKFATS
-210 MLRAMHRRTNDP
+210 MLRAMHKRTSDP

-259 KLPQDPPNLI
+259 KLPQDPPNLL
-269 GGDSPPLLPTRRPA
+269 GSDSPPL
-283 TPVETPRDTPPRTPR
+283 TPQRTVSKETPPQNTENE
-298 TPDVDWAEQQREIAR
+298 WADKQREIAK

-326 QQRDLE
+326 QQRELE

-337 MEALRLQQEFDEQ
+337 MEALRLQQNFEEQ
-350 RRLQMER
+350 QRQQMER
-357 ENLQREQLG
+357 ERLQREQLA

-380 LERDVLALRGQ
+380 LERDVLSLRGQ

-397 LIDQYDRRV
+397 LINQYDMRV
-406 KGLEQEMQLINMNAQ
+406 KSLEQEIQLTNMNAQ
-421 QQLASKDEMIRSIQ
+421 QQLATKDSMIQSIQ
-435 DQINIWK
+435 EQINIWK

-454 LRQEHLDLL
+454 LRQEHLELL
-463 GKFKTV
+463 TKFKAV

-477 EAMDKF
+477 EAVDKM

-524 LKRDLEMANGRVEDL
+524 LKRDLERANGRVEDL
-539 GRSKSSEV
+539 GRSQSSEL
-547 GSMVAKFNKEKQD
+547 GAMVAKFNREKQD

-572 DDLMRRVEDQRA
+572 DSLVRQVEDQKAEIDRI
-584 QIERMQIENEE
+584 QRENEE

-606 TLAEL
+606 TLLEL
-611 ASLQHGQSE
+611 ATLKEDQGE
-620 QSSTLQARIDSMTRA
+620 RSSALQARLDTMMLA
-635 HKTKMQKILDSILE
+635 QKRKLQEILDSILE
-649 TCISKVEESV
+649 TCINKVDESIYT
-659 FDLESPTQLG
+659 LESPTQPG
-669 NQNATPEFTLSM
+669 NQHATPEFTLSI
-681 IEKAHTASTEF
+681 IEKVQTASTEF
-692 ELALLQYLSP
+692 ELSLIQYLRSTA
-702 SGDTN
+702 SNDVN
-707 QVDAIRSALAL
+707 QIEAIRSALSF
-718 SQTISDVLGNAK
+718 SQTMSEVLENAK
-730 GITRLAKNDQDA
+730 GITRLAKRDEDA
-742 EDIFRHAKSSAVATQ
+742 EEILRQAKNAAQ
-757 EFFTNVMSSR
+757 EAQQFFKNVRSDH
-767 LGGLSPEGSIKTI
+767 LGGLSAEGSIRTI
-780 ERSNEGVQSAME
+780 TRSNENVQSAVE
-792 RLAKAAEHLI
+792 RLAKLAENLI
-802 PKSNQLDP
+802 PKGSQLDARR
-810 SKLDLGDM
+810 DLGDM
-818 VEMEMGNAAKTIEEA
+818 VETEMGNAARAIEEA
-833 TARLQALMAK
+833 TARLHALMGK
-843 PKNNDLSAIELQV
+843 PKDSGLSAIELQV
-856 NASILESAMAMMQA
+856 NASILESAMAMMEA
-870 IGHLIKCATISQQ
+870 IGQLIKCATISQQ
-883 EVVAQGRGNST
+883 EIVAQGRGTST

-913 KAVAMATTLLVE
+913 RAVARATTILVE

-946 VAAATAQLVA
+946 VSAATAQLVA
-956 ASRVKANFMSKAQDN
+956 ASRVKASFMSKAQDN
-971 LERASKAVTEASRAL
+971 LEQASKNVTAASRAL
-986 VRAVKAIMDRELKKR
+986 VRAVKAIMDREMRQR
-1001 EGAVDYQN
+1001 EAEVDYEN
-1009 MNAHEFKIKEMGQQV
+1009 MNVHEFKIKEMAQQV

-1045 VSYHQGD
+1045 VSYHQAD

>member
-1 MSRPLNRDKAEADLV
+1 MSFTTRPMDRDKAEADLA

-23 SPEETAP
+23 SAEETAP

-38 IVYTHDFRSSA
+38 IVYTWDYRSSVS
-49 AVWQGFRSQPMLGD
+49 VWHGFRSQPLLGD
-63 EVQTFKALVCVHK
+63 EVQTFKALISAHK
-76 IICDGHPVT
+76 IIRDGHPT
-85 LKDAQKQTDWL
+85 ALRDAQKESDWL
-96 DQCARSTQQ
+96 DQCARSTSQY
-105 FDSRGYSTLIRAYV
+105 DGRGYATLIRNYV
-119 EFLHSKLRYHNNHPE
+119 DFLHSKLRYHSNHPE
-134 FSGNFDYN
+134 FNGTFDYK
-142 EYVSLKGIDDP
+142 EYISLKGIDDP
-153 NEGYETINDLMN
+153 NEGYETITDLMN

-182 PASNN
+182 PSSNN
-187 ECRISAFVPLVQESY
+187 ECRIAALVPLVEESY
-202 NIYKFATS
+202 AIYKFATS
-210 MLRAMHRRTNDP
+210 MLRAMYKRTNDP
-222 EGLIL
+222 EGLVL
-227 LRQRYNA
+227 LKQRYNA

-259 KLPQDPPNLI
+259 KLPQDPPNLQLS
-269 GGDSPPLLPTRRPA
+269 DSPPMTPSRKIVKETPPA
-283 TPVETPRDTPPRTPR
+283 TPEP
-298 TPDVDWAEQQREIAR
+298 DWAAQQREIAK

-326 QQRDLE
+326 QQREME

-337 MEALRLQQEFDEQ
+337 MEALKLQQNFEEQ
-350 RRLQMER
+350 QRAQMER
-357 ENLQREQLG
+357 ERLQREQLG
-366 REQLQRQAEGRLAE
+366 REQMQRQAEGRLAE

-406 KGLEQEMQLINMNAQ
+406 KGLEQEMQLINLNAQ
-421 QQLASKDEMIRSIQ
+421 QQLNSKDEMIRNIQ
-435 DQINIWK
+435 EQINVWK

-463 GKFKTV
+463 TKFKSV

-477 EAMDKF
+477 EAVDKM

-539 GRSKSSEV
+539 GRSKSSET
-547 GSMVAKFNKEKQD
+547 GAMVAKFNREKQD

-572 DDLMRRVEDQRA
+572 DSLMRQVEDQRA
-584 QIERMQIENEE
+584 EIERMQIESEE
-595 EKAVLESGLDE
+595 ERMVLETGLDE
-606 TLAEL
+606 ALLELATLRDSQDDQS
-611 ASLQHGQSE
+611 ASLQGRLD
-620 QSSTLQARIDSMTRA
+620 TMTSA
-635 HKTKMQKILDSILE
+635 HKRKLQQILDSILE
-649 TCISKVEESV
+649 TCINKVEECIY
-659 FDLESPTQLG
+659 DLESPTQLG

-692 ELALLQYLSP
+692 ELSLMQYLRSTAT
-702 SGDTN
+702 SDIN
-707 QVDAIRSALAL
+707 QVEAIRAALNL
-718 SQTISDVLGNAK
+718 SQTLSDVMENAK
-730 GITRLAKNDQDA
+730 GITRLAKKDEDA
-742 EDIFRHAKSSAVATQ
+742 EEIIRQAKGSALAVQ
-757 EFFTNVMSSR
+757 EFFTNVMSSH
-767 LGGLSPEGSIKTI
+767 LGGLSPEGAIRTI
-780 ERSNEGVQSAME
+780 TRSNENVQTATE
-792 RLAKAAEHLI
+792 RLAKAAENLL
-802 PKSNQLDP
+802 PKNSQLDP
-810 SKLDLGDM
+810 TKMDLGDM
-818 VEMEMGNAAKTIEEA
+818 VENEMSNAARTIEEA
-833 TARLQALMAK
+833 TARLQALMSK
-843 PKNNDLSAIELQV
+843 PKNDGLSAFELQV

-883 EVVAQGRGNST
+883 EVVAQGRGTST

-913 KAVAMATTLLVE
+913 KAVAVATTLLVE

-986 VRAVKAIMDRELKKR
+986 VRAVKAIMEREMKER
-1001 EGAVDYQN
+1001 ETAVDYQA

>member
-1 MSRPLNRDKAEADLV
+1 MSFSTRPVDRDKAETELL

-38 IVYTHDFRSSA
+38 IVYTWDYRSSA
-49 AVWQGFRSQPMLGD
+49 SVWHGFRTQPMLGD
-63 EVQTFKALVCVHK
+63 EVQTFKALISVHK
-76 IICDGHPVT
+76 IIRDGHPT
-85 LKDAQKQTDWL
+85 ALKDAQKETDWL
-96 DQCARSTQQ
+96 DQCARSTSQY
-105 FDSRGYSTLIRAYV
+105 DGRGYSTLIRNYV
-119 EFLHSKLRYHNNHPE
+119 DFLHSKLRYHNNHPE
-134 FSGNFDYN
+134 FNGTFDYK
-142 EYVSLKGIDDP
+142 EYISLKGIDDP
-153 NEGYETINDLMN
+153 NEGYETITDLMN

-182 PASNN
+182 PSSNN
-187 ECRISAFVPLVQESY
+187 ECRIAALVPLVEESY
-202 NIYKFATS
+202 AIYKFATS
-210 MLRAMHRRTNDP
+210 MLRAMHKRTNDP

-259 KLPQDPPNLI
+259 KLPQDPPNLL
-269 GGDSPPLLPTRRPA
+269 GSDSPPL
-283 TPVETPRDTPPRTPR
+283 TPQRKIVKDTPPQTPE
-298 TPDVDWAEQQREIAR
+298 PDWAAQQREIAK

-319 LEQQRLQ
+319 LEQNRLQ
-326 QQRDLE
+326 QQREME

-337 MEALRLQQEFDEQ
+337 MEALRLQQNFEEQ
-350 RRLQMER
+350 QHLQMER
-357 ENLQREQLG
+357 ERQQREQLA
-366 REQLQRQAEGRLAE
+366 REQMQRQAEGRLAE

-406 KGLEQEMQLINMNAQ
+406 KGLEQENQLINMNAQ
-421 QQLASKDEMIRSIQ
+421 QQLASKDAMIQSIQ
-435 DQINIWK
+435 EQINIWK
-442 SKYEALAKLYSQ
+442 SKYEALAKLYSH

-463 GKFKTV
+463 TKFKTV

-477 EAMDKF
+477 EAVDKM

-547 GSMVAKFNKEKQD
+547 GAMVAKFNREKQD

-572 DDLMRRVEDQRA
+572 DSLIRQVEDQKA
-584 QIERMQIENEE
+584 EIERMQIENEE

-606 TLAEL
+606 TLLEL
-611 ASLQHGQSE
+611 ATLRDGQNE
-620 QSSTLQARIDSMTRA
+620 QSSVLQGRLDTMINA
-635 HKTKMQKILDSILE
+635 HKRKLQEILDSILE
-649 TCISKVEESV
+649 TCYNKVEESIYN
-659 FDLESPTQLG
+659 LETPTQPG
-669 NQNATPEFTLSM
+669 NQHATPEFTLSI
-681 IEKAHTASTEF
+681 IEKAQTASTEF
-692 ELALLQYLSP
+692 ELTLMQYLRTS
-702 SGDTN
+702 SSNDVN
-707 QVDAIRSALAL
+707 QIEAIRSALHL
-718 SQTISDVLGNAK
+718 SQALGDVTDNAK
-730 GITRLAKNDQDA
+730 GITRLAKKDEDA
-742 EDIFRHAKSSAVATQ
+742 EDIVKQAKEAAQATQ
-757 EFFTNVMSSR
+757 QFFKNVMSSH
-767 LGGLSPEGSIKTI
+767 LGGLSPEGSIRTI
-780 ERSNEGVQSAME
+780 TRSNEDVQSILE
-792 RLAKAAEHLI
+792 RLAKAAENLI
-802 PKSNQLDP
+802 PKNNQLGP

-818 VEMEMGNAAKTIEEA
+818 VEVEMGNAARTIEEA
-833 TARLQALMAK
+833 TARLQALIAK
-843 PKNNDLSAIELQV
+843 PKNDGLSAVELQV
-856 NASILESAMAMMQA
+856 NASILESAMAMMRA

-883 EVVAQGRGNST
+883 EVVAQGRGTST

-971 LERASKAVTEASRAL
+971 LERASRDVTEASRAL
-986 VRAVKAIMDRELKKR
+986 VRAVKAIMEREMKQR
-1001 EGAVDYQN
+1001 EAEVDYQN
-1009 MNAHEFKIKEMGQQV
+1009 MNAHEFKIKEMSQQV

-1045 VSYHQGD
+1045 VSYHQSD

>member
-1 MSRPLNRDKAEADLV
+1 MSFVTRPIDRDKAEADLV

-23 SPEETAP
+23 SAEESAP

-38 IVYTHDFRSSA
+38 IVYTWDYRSSSS
-49 AVWQGFRSQPMLGD
+49 VWQGFRTQPMLGD
-63 EVQTFKALVCVHK
+63 EVQTFKALISVHK
-76 IICDGHPVT
+76 IIRDGHPT
-85 LKDAQKQTDWL
+85 ALKDAQNQSEWL
-96 DQCARSTQQ
+96 DQCARSTSQY
-105 FDSRGYSTLIRAYV
+105 DGRGYSTLIRNYV
-119 EFLHSKLRYHNNHPE
+119 DFLHSKLRYHHNHPE
-134 FSGNFDYN
+134 FNGTFDYK
-142 EYVSLKGIDDP
+142 EYISLRGIDDP
-153 NEGYETINDLMN
+153 NEGYETITDLMN

-182 PASNN
+182 PSSNN
-187 ECRISAFVPLVQESY
+187 ECRIAALVPLVEESY
-202 NIYKFATS
+202 AIYKFATS
-210 MLRAMHRRTNDP
+210 MLRAMHKRTSDP
-222 EGLIL
+222 EGLVL
-227 LRQRYNA
+227 LRQRYNG

-259 KLPQDPPNLI
+259 KLPQDPPNLL
-269 GGDSPPLLPTRRPA
+269 GSDSPPM
-283 TPVETPRDTPPRTPR
+283 TPSRKVTIVKDTPPQTP
-298 TPDVDWAEQQREIAR
+298 PEPDWAAQQREIAK

-319 LEQQRLQ
+319 LEQNRLQ
-326 QQRDLE
+326 QQREME

-337 MEALRLQQEFDEQ
+337 MEALRLQQSFEEQ
-350 RRLQMER
+350 QRQQMER
-357 ENLQREQLG
+357 ERLQREQLN
-366 REQLQRQAEGRLAE
+366 REQMQRQAEGRLAE

-421 QQLASKDEMIRSIQ
+421 QQLASKDAMIQSIQ
-435 DQINIWK
+435 EQINIWK

-463 GKFKTV
+463 TKFKTV

-477 EAMDKF
+477 EAVDKM

-539 GRSKSSEV
+539 GRAKSSEV
-547 GSMVAKFNKEKQD
+547 GSMVAKFNREKQD

-572 DDLMRRVEDQRA
+572 DSLIRQVEDQKA
-584 QIERMQIENEE
+584 EIERMMIENEE

-606 TLAEL
+606 TLLEL
-611 ASLQHGQSE
+611 ATLKDGQSE
-620 QSSTLQARIDSMTRA
+620 QSSVLQGRLDTMMSA
-635 HKTKMQKILDSILE
+635 HKRKLQQILDSILE
-649 TCISKVEESV
+649 TCISKVEESIY
-659 FDLESPTQLG
+659 DLESPTQLG
-669 NQNATPEFTLSM
+669 NQHATPEFTLSM
-681 IEKAHTASTEF
+681 IEKAQTASTEF
-692 ELALLQYLSP
+692 ELSLMQYLRTSA
-702 SGDTN
+702 SSDVN
-707 QVDAIRSALAL
+707 QVEAIRSALTL
-718 SQTISDVLGNAK
+718 SQTLADVLANAK
-730 GITRLAKNDQDA
+730 GITRLAKKDEDA
-742 EDIFRHAKSSAVATQ
+742 EEIIRQAKGSAMATQ

-767 LGGLSPEGSIKTI
+767 LGGLSPEGAIKTI
-780 ERSNEGVQSAME
+780 TRSNEDVQAAVE
-792 RLAKAAEHLI
+792 RLAKAAENLI
-802 PKSNQLDP
+802 PKNSQLDP
-810 SKLDLGDM
+810 TKLDLGDM
-818 VEMEMGNAAKTIEEA
+818 VELEMGNAARTIEEA
-833 TARLQALMAK
+833 TARLQALISK
-843 PKNNDLSAIELQV
+843 PKNDGLSALELQV

-883 EVVAQGRGNST
+883 EIVAQGRGTST

-986 VRAVKAIMDRELKKR
+986 VRAVKAIMEKEMKAREA
-1001 EGAVDYQN
+1001 EVDYQN

>member
-1 MSRPLNRDKAEADLV
+1 MSFGARPVDRDKAETELV

-23 SPEETAP
+23 SAEETAP

-38 IVYTHDFRSSA
+38 IVYTWDYRSSA
-49 AVWQGFRSQPMLGD
+49 SVWQGFRTQPMLGD
-63 EVQTFKALVCVHK
+63 EVQTFKALISVHK
-76 IICDGHPVT
+76 IIRDGHPT
-85 LKDAQKQTDWL
+85 ALKDAQNQSDWL
-96 DQCARSTQQ
+96 DQCARSTSQY
-105 FDSRGYSTLIRAYV
+105 DGRGYSTLIRNYV
-119 EFLHSKLRYHNNHPE
+119 DFLHSKLRYHNNHPE
-134 FSGNFDYN
+134 FNGNFDYK
-142 EYVSLKGIDDP
+142 EYISLKGIDDP
-153 NEGYETINDLMN
+153 NEGYETITDLMN

-182 PASNN
+182 PSSNN
-187 ECRISAFVPLVQESY
+187 ECRIAALVPLVEETY
-202 NIYKFATS
+202 AIYKFATS
-210 MLRAMHRRTNDP
+210 MLRAMHKRTNDP

-227 LRQRYNA
+227 LRQRYNS

-259 KLPQDPPNLI
+259 KLPQDPPNLL
-269 GGDSPPLLPTRRPA
+269 GSDSPPM
-283 TPVETPRDTPPRTPR
+283 TPNRKPVVKDTPPQTPE
-298 TPDVDWAEQQREIAR
+298 PDWAAQQREIAK

-319 LEQQRLQ
+319 LEQNRLQ
-326 QQRDLE
+326 QQREME

-337 MEALRLQQEFDEQ
+337 MEALRLQQNFEEQ
-350 RRLQMER
+350 QRQQMER
-357 ENLQREQLG
+357 ERLQREQLG
-366 REQLQRQAEGRLAE
+366 REQMQRQAEGRLAE

-421 QQLASKDEMIRSIQ
+421 QQLASKDAMIQSIQ
-435 DQINIWK
+435 EQINIWK

-477 EAMDKF
+477 EAVDKM

-516 TQNDEIAR
+516 TQNDEVAR

-572 DDLMRRVEDQRA
+572 DSLMRQVEDQRA
-584 QIERMQIENEE
+584 EIERMQIENEE

-606 TLAEL
+606 TLLEL
-611 ASLQHGQSE
+611 ATLRDGQNEHSSVLQERLDTMMS
-620 QSSTLQARIDSMTRA
+620 A
-635 HKTKMQKILDSILE
+635 HKRKLQQILDSILE
-649 TCISKVEESV
+649 TCISKVEESIY
-659 FDLESPTQLG
+659 DLESPTQLG
-669 NQNATPEFTLSM
+669 NQTATPEFTLSM
-681 IEKAHTASTEF
+681 IEKAQTASTEF
-692 ELALLQYLSP
+692 ELSLMQYLRS
-702 SGDTN
+702 SASSDVN
-707 QVDAIRSALAL
+707 QVEAIRSALNL
-718 SQTISDVLGNAK
+718 SQTLSDVMINAK
-730 GITRLAKNDQDA
+730 GITRLAKQDA
-742 EDIFRHAKSSAVATQ
+742 DAEHIINQAKLSATAIQ
-757 EFFTNVMSSR
+757 EFFTNVMSSH
-767 LGGLSPEGSIKTI
+767 LGGLSPEGSIRTI
-780 ERSNEGVQSAME
+780 TRSNEAVQSALE
-792 RLAKAAEHLI
+792 HLANGAENLI
-802 PKSNQLDP
+802 PKNNQLDP
-810 SKLDLGDM
+810 TRLDLGDM
-818 VEMEMGNAAKTIEEA
+818 VELEMGNAARKIEEA
-833 TARLQALMAK
+833 TARLQALMSK
-843 PKNNDLSAIELQV
+843 PKNDGLSAIELQV

-883 EVVAQGRGNST
+883 EIVAQGRGSST

-986 VRAVKAIMDRELKKR
+986 VRAVKAIMEREMKAR
-1001 EGAVDYQN
+1001 EAEVDYQN
-1009 MNAHEFKIKEMGQQV
+1009 MNAHEFKIREMGQQV

>member
-1 MSRPLNRDKAEADLV
+1 MAMHRPLNREKAEAELH

-38 IVYTHDFRSSA
+38 IVYTWDYRSSA
-49 AVWQGFRSQPMLGD
+49 SVWQGFRTQPMLGD
-63 EVQTFKALVCVHK
+63 EIQTFKALISVHK
-76 IICDGHPVT
+76 IIREGHPTV
-85 LKDAQKQTDWL
+85 LKDVQQETDWL

-105 FDSRGYSTLIRAYV
+105 FGSRGYATLIRSYV
-119 EFLHSKLRYHNNHPE
+119 DFLHSKLRYHNNHTE
-134 FSGNFDYN
+134 FNGTFDYN
-142 EYVSLKGIDDP
+142 EYISLKGIDDP

-176 VFANFR
+176 IFANFQ
-182 PASNN
+182 PSSNN
-187 ECRISAFVPLVQESY
+187 ECRIAALVPLVQESY
-202 NIYKFATS
+202 AIYQFATS
-210 MLRAMHRRTNDP
+210 MLRAMHKRTNDP

-234 QHYALIKFYYECSN
+234 QHYALLKFYYECSN

-259 KLPQDPPNLI
+259 KLPQDPPTLI
-269 GGDSPPLLPTRRPA
+269 GGDSPPLLPTRQAVTPNPPA
-283 TPVETPRDTPPRTPR
+283 RVSPPQSPG
-298 TPDVDWAEQQREIAR
+298 VDWAEQQREIAR

-326 QQRDLE
+326 QQRELE

-337 MEALRLQQEFDEQ
+337 MEALRLQQDFDEQ
-350 RRLQMER
+350 KKLQMER
-357 ENLQREQLG
+357 ERLQREQLA
-366 REQLQRQAEGRLAE
+366 REQTQRQAEGRLVE
-380 LERDVLALRGQ
+380 LEQNVLALRGQ

-477 EAMDKF
+477 EAVDKM

-488 EIKDKNLQMADMVR
+488 EIKDKTLQMADMVR
-502 ERDRAKN
+502 ERDRARN

-516 TQNDEIAR
+516 TQNDEVAR

-547 GSMVAKFNKEKQD
+547 GAMVAKFNREKQD

-572 DDLMRRVEDQRA
+572 DSLQRQVDDQKA
-584 QIERMQIENEE
+584 EIERMQIENEE

-606 TLAEL
+606 TLLEL
-611 ASLQHGQSE
+611 ANLKEGQTEKSSVLQE
-620 QSSTLQARIDSMTRA
+620 RVDNMMSS
-635 HKTKMQKILDSILE
+635 HKRKMQQIFDSILE
-649 TCISKVEESV
+649 TCISKVDESIYH
-659 FDLESPTQLG
+659 LESPTQLG

-692 ELALLQYLSP
+692 ELALLHYLNP
-702 SGDTN
+702 SAEGN
-707 QVDAIRSALAL
+707 QVEAIRAALTL
-718 SQTISDVLGNAK
+718 SQTIADVLGNAK
-730 GITRLAKNDQDA
+730 GITRLAKRD
-742 EDIFRHAKSSAVATQ
+742 EDVEDLVKHAKASAVATQ
-757 EFFTNVMSSR
+757 EFFTNVTSAR
-767 LGGLSPEGSIKTI
+767 LGGLSTDGSIKTI
-780 ERSNEGVQSAME
+780 ERSNENVQAAME

-802 PKSNQLDP
+802 PKGNQLDP
-810 SKLDLGDM
+810 SKMDLGDV
-818 VEMEMGNAAKTIEEA
+818 VEMEMGNAARTIEEA
-833 TARLQALMAK
+833 TARLQALISK
-843 PKNNDLSAIELQV
+843 PKNDNLSAIELQV

-883 EVVAQGRGNST
+883 ETVAQDRGTST
-894 NAAFYKKNNRWT
+894 NAAFYKKNHRWT

-913 KAVAMATTLLVE
+913 KAVAMATTMLVE

-946 VAAATAQLVA
+946 VAAATAQLVS
-956 ASRVKANFMSKAQDN
+956 ASRVRATFMSKAQDN

-986 VRAVKAIMDRELKKR
+986 VRAVKTIMDREMK
-1001 EGAVDYQN
+1001 EHENAVDYQN
-1009 MNAHEFKIKEMGQQV
+1009 MNAHEFKIKEMTQQV

>member
-1 MSRPLNRDKAEADLV
+1 MSFSARPVDRDKAETELV

-23 SPEETAP
+23 SAEETAP

-38 IVYTHDFRSSA
+38 IVYTWDYRSSA
-49 AVWQGFRSQPMLGD
+49 SVWQGFRTQPMLGD
-63 EVQTFKALVCVHK
+63 EVQTFKALISVHK
-76 IICDGHPVT
+76 IIRDGHPT
-85 LKDAQKQTDWL
+85 ALKDAQNQSDWL
-96 DQCARSTQQ
+96 DQCARSTSQY
-105 FDSRGYSTLIRAYV
+105 DGRGYSTLIRNYV
-119 EFLHSKLRYHNNHPE
+119 DFLHSKLRYHNNHPE
-134 FSGNFDYN
+134 FNGNFDYK
-142 EYVSLKGIDDP
+142 EYISLKGIDDP
-153 NEGYETINDLMN
+153 NEGYETITDLMN

-182 PASNN
+182 PSSNN
-187 ECRISAFVPLVQESY
+187 ECRIAALVPLVEETY
-202 NIYKFATS
+202 AIYKFATS
-210 MLRAMHRRTNDP
+210 MLRAMHKRTNDP

-259 KLPQDPPNLI
+259 KLPQDPPNLL
-269 GGDSPPLLPTRRPA
+269 GSDSPPM
-283 TPVETPRDTPPRTPR
+283 TPNRKVVVKDTPPQTPE
-298 TPDVDWAEQQREIAR
+298 PDWAAQQREIAK

-319 LEQQRLQ
+319 LEQNRLQ
-326 QQRDLE
+326 QQREME

-337 MEALRLQQEFDEQ
+337 MEALRLQQNFEEQ
-350 RRLQMER
+350 QRQQMER
-357 ENLQREQLG
+357 ERLQREQLG
-366 REQLQRQAEGRLAE
+366 REQMQRQAEGRLAE

-421 QQLASKDEMIRSIQ
+421 QQLASKDAMIQSIQ
-435 DQINIWK
+435 EQINIWK

-477 EAMDKF
+477 EAVDKM

-572 DDLMRRVEDQRA
+572 DSLVRQVEDQRA
-584 QIERMQIENEE
+584 EIERMQIENEE

-606 TLAEL
+606 TLLEL
-611 ASLQHGQSE
+611 ATLRDGQSE
-620 QSSTLQARIDSMTRA
+620 QSSVLQGRIDTMMSA
-635 HKTKMQKILDSILE
+635 HKRKLQQILDSILE
-649 TCISKVEESV
+649 TCVSKLEESIY
-659 FDLESPTQLG
+659 DLESPTQPG
-669 NQNATPEFTLSM
+669 NQTATPEFTLSM
-681 IEKAHTASTEF
+681 IEKAQTASTEF
-692 ELALLQYLSP
+692 ELSLMQYLRS
-702 SGDTN
+702 SASSDVN
-707 QVDAIRSALAL
+707 QVEAIRSALNL
-718 SQTISDVLGNAK
+718 SQTLSDVMINAK
-730 GITRLAKNDQDA
+730 GITRLAKKD
-742 EDIFRHAKSSAVATQ
+742 EDSENIIRQTKSSATATQ
-757 EFFTNVMSSR
+757 EFFTNVMSSH
-767 LGGLSPEGSIKTI
+767 LGGLSPEGSIRTI
-780 ERSNEGVQSAME
+780 TRSNEAVQSALE
-792 RLAKAAEHLI
+792 HLAKAAENLI
-802 PKSNQLDP
+802 PKNNQLDP
-810 SKLDLGDM
+810 ARLDLGDM
-818 VEMEMGNAAKTIEEA
+818 VELEMGNAARTIEEA

-843 PKNNDLSAIELQV
+843 PKNDGLSAIELQV

-883 EVVAQGRGNST
+883 EIVAQGRGSST

-986 VRAVKAIMDRELKKR
+986 VRAVKAIMEREMKAR
-1001 EGAVDYQN
+1001 EAEVDYQN
-1009 MNAHEFKIKEMGQQV
+1009 MNAHEFKIREMGQQV

>member
-1 MSRPLNRDKAEADLV
+1 MSFVTRPVDRDKAETDLA

-23 SPEETAP
+23 SSEETAP

-38 IVYTHDFRSSA
+38 IVYTWDYRSSVS
-49 AVWQGFRSQPMLGD
+49 VWHGFRSQPMLGD
-63 EVQTFKALVCVHK
+63 EVQTFKALISAHK
-76 IICDGHPVT
+76 IIRDGHPT
-85 LKDAQKQTDWL
+85 ALKDAQKETDWL
-96 DQCARSTQQ
+96 DQCARSTSQY
-105 FDSRGYSTLIRAYV
+105 DGRGYATLIRNYV
-119 EFLHSKLRYHNNHPE
+119 DFLHSKLRYHGNHPE
-134 FSGNFDYN
+134 FTGNFDYK
-142 EYVSLKGIDDP
+142 EYISLKGIDDP
-153 NEGYETINDLMN
+153 NEGYETITDLMN

-182 PASNN
+182 PSSNN
-187 ECRISAFVPLVQESY
+187 ECRIAALVPLVEESY
-202 NIYKFATS
+202 AIYKFATS
-210 MLRAMHRRTNDP
+210 MLRAMYKRTNDP

-227 LRQRYNA
+227 LKQRYNS

-259 KLPQDPPNLI
+259 KLPQDPPNLQLS
-269 GGDSPPLLPTRRPA
+269 DSPPTTPARKVVKETPPA
-283 TPVETPRDTPPRTPR
+283 TPEP
-298 TPDVDWAEQQREIAR
+298 DWAAQQREIAK

-319 LEQQRLQ
+319 LEQQRFQ
-326 QQRDLE
+326 QQREME

-337 MEALRLQQEFDEQ
+337 MEALRLQQNFEEQ
-350 RRLQMER
+350 QRAQMER
-357 ENLQREQLG
+357 ERLQREQLG
-366 REQLQRQAEGRLAE
+366 REQMQRQAEGRLAE

-406 KGLEQEMQLINMNAQ
+406 KGLEQEMQLINLNAQ
-421 QQLASKDEMIRSIQ
+421 QQLNSKDEMIRNIQ
-435 DQINIWK
+435 EQINVWK

-463 GKFKTV
+463 TKFKSV

-477 EAMDKF
+477 ETIDKMD
-483 EKMQK
+483 KMQK

-539 GRSKSSEV
+539 GRSKSSET
-547 GSMVAKFNKEKQD
+547 GAMVAKFNREKQD

-572 DDLMRRVEDQRA
+572 DSLMRQIEDQRA
-584 QIERMQIENEE
+584 EIERVQIESEE
-595 EKAVLESGLDE
+595 ERVVLETGLDE
-606 TLAEL
+606 ALLELATLRDSQDDQT
-611 ASLQHGQSE
+611 ASLQGRLD
-620 QSSTLQARIDSMTRA
+620 TMTSA
-635 HKTKMQKILDSILE
+635 HKRKLQQILDSILE
-649 TCISKVEESV
+649 TCINKVEENIYN
-659 FDLESPTQLG
+659 LESPTQLG

-692 ELALLQYLSP
+692 ELSLMEYLRSTAT
-702 SGDTN
+702 SDIN
-707 QVDAIRSALAL
+707 QVEAIRSALNL
-718 SQTISDVLGNAK
+718 SQTLGDVLENAK
-730 GITRLAKNDQDA
+730 GITRLAKKDEDA
-742 EDIFRHAKSSAVATQ
+742 EEIIRQAKGSALAVQ
-757 EFFTNVMSSR
+757 EFFTNVMSAH
-767 LGGLSPEGSIKTI
+767 LGGLSPEGAIKTI
-780 ERSNEGVQSAME
+780 TRSNENVQTATE
-792 RLAKAAEHLI
+792 RLAKAAENLI
-802 PKSNQLDP
+802 PKNNHLDP
-810 SKLDLGDM
+810 TKMDLGDM
-818 VEMEMGNAAKTIEEA
+818 VETEMGNAARTIEEA
-833 TARLQALMAK
+833 TARLQALMSK
-843 PKNNDLSAIELQV
+843 PKNDALSAFELQV

-883 EVVAQGRGNST
+883 EVVAQGRGTST

-913 KAVAMATTLLVE
+913 KAVAVATTLLVE

-986 VRAVKAIMDRELKKR
+986 VRAVKAIMEREMKER
-1001 EGAVDYQN
+1001 ENAVDYQA